1 MAGASFA
8 AVTFLLSLAGGPLV
22 AQQGE
27 AEAID
32 LTDLKAKFEA
42 VAENARQRR
51 AEAIE
56 DLVARYAAAR
66 ESRDEAAIRRLFT
79 ADADQLVSSGTWR
92 RGRQALVEG
101 MLGSSRRNPGTRTLT
116 VQSVRFPVPGLA
128 VADAR
133 YVIRGTQGAE
143 DRRMWSTF
151 VCVRTPDGWR
161 IDAIRNMLPAP

>member
-1 MAGASFA
+1 MAGAGLA
-8 AVTFLLSLAGGPLV
+8 AATFLLALTGGLLD
-22 AQQGE
+22 AQRDE
-27 AEAID
+27 AQAI
-32 LTDLKAKFEA
+32 
-42 VAENARQRR
+42 R
-51 AEAIE
+51 

-92 RGRQALVEG
+92 RGRKALVEG

-116 VQSVRFPVPGLA
+116 VESVRFPAPGLA

-133 YVIRGTQGAE
+133 YVIRGTQGTQ

-151 VCVRTPDGWR
+151 VCLLSGDGWR